1 MINKKGL
8 FIALFNLLLSVSLF
22 AGGSIQLSGEFGN
35 CNPQDSLRIYGYSG
49 TTLVQLAAT
58 PLTLTEGKYT
68 FNININ
74 GLEKGFYFVGMSP
87 QNIVPL
93 ILGEETPI
101 HLIGDCK
108 AFNTN
113 LSISG
118 SADNKAWNEL
128 NQRINRMTQNT
139 NQYLQYFRSFPIDQ
153 VDATI
158 QKKLQELDK
167 EKAVLLDS
175 LNKANPFLG
184 NIVGLKTY
192 LSFQFNHLPQE
203 EEPEYFARTFFGHCN
218 LKNKDFERI
227 HFVME
232 QAQQYANTLTMLGM
246 SAEEQIGYASKLIE
260 GLDAKSNTY
269 AMLLVGLTTG
279 FMGKNDDCFNHFSSL
294 YLKDYEQ
301 VNPNLSQHLKTTM
314 DKVKPTLIGQPALD
328 FKLTTPEGKE
338 VSLSD
343 YKGKVVMVDF
353 WASWCKP
360 CRKENPNVVRIYN
373 RFKDKGFEI
382 LGVSLDNNKD
392 SWVEAIQKDKLTWTH
407 VSDLAGW
414 GSLAAKQY
422 GVTGIP
428 YTLII
433 GRDGKIIEKNLRGE
447 QLEKKL
453 EKILNAK

>member
-1 MINKKGL
+1 
-8 FIALFNLLLSVSLF
+8 
-22 AGGSIQLSGEFGN
+22 
-35 CNPQDSLRIYGYSG
+35 
-49 TTLVQLAAT
+49 
-58 PLTLTEGKYT
+58 
-68 FNININ
+68 
-74 GLEKGFYFVGMSP
+74 
-87 QNIVPL
+87 
-93 ILGEETPI
+93 
-101 HLIGDCK
+101 
-108 AFNTN
+108 
-113 LSISG
+113 
-118 SADNKAWNEL
+118 
-128 NQRINRMTQNT
+128 
-139 NQYLQYFRSFPIDQ
+139 
-153 VDATI
+153 
-158 QKKLQELDK
+158 
-167 EKAVLLDS
+167 
-175 LNKANPFLG
+175 
-184 NIVGLKTY
+184 
-192 LSFQFNHLPQE
+192 
-203 EEPEYFARTFFGHCN
+203 
-218 LKNKDFERI
+218 
-227 HFVME
+227 
-232 QAQQYANTLTMLGM
+232 
-246 SAEEQIGYASKLIE
+246 
-260 GLDAKSNTY
+260 
-269 AMLLVGLTTG
+269 
-279 FMGKNDDCFNHFSSL
+279 
-294 YLKDYEQ
+294 
-301 VNPNLSQHLKTTM
+301 M
-314 DKVKPTLIGQPALD
+314 DKIKPTLIGQPALD